1 MRSLLEQAIVKL
13 LNDEQEQ
20 AQQLFHRYMVEKAR
34 QIHESLRESDDAEVD
49 ECWDDDKKKMSEA
62 YFTEDDL
69 TDLEDDKADAEAD
82 EAEVDAAADDLA
94 DTMDVDA
101 EVDAEDDKADRMDA
115 IEDETAEIEDQL
127 DDLEDQLEK
136 LTAEFEALMRSEEGD
151 DMADEAPEADLD
163 ADEAADMAAGIEDD
177 MTDKVKEAEEEDDE
191 DYFKGLSES
200 ITQELE
206 KISIAMTSDAQGV
219 GTGSTFKVDGT
230 THSPVPDER
239 TVPAP
244 VVPKAS
250 KNHTDFDL
258 EPAPKVEKPKGK
270 RRNTLDKANDTLK
283 SVSKEGDKSA
293 ALNSDFAGLKQR

>member
-20 AQQLFHRYMVEKAR
+20 AQQIFHRYMVEKAR
-34 QIHESLRESDDAEVD
+34 QIHESLRESEDADVE

-69 TDLEDDKADAEAD
+69 TDLEDDKDEAAED

-94 DTMDVDA
+94 DDMDVADEADA
-101 EVDAEDDKADRMDA
+101 DGEDKADRMDA

-136 LTAEFEALMRSEEGD
+136 LTAEFEALMRDENGD
-151 DMADEAPEADLD
+151 ADMADEAPEADLD

-177 MTDKVKEAEEEDDE
+177 MSDKVKESEDDE

-206 KISIAMTSDAQGV
+206 KISIAMTADGQGV
-219 GTGSTFKVDGT
+219 GTGSTFKVDGV

-239 TVPAP
+239 TVPTAVSTKP
-244 VVPKAS
+244 S

-258 EPAPKVEKPKGK
+258 EPAPKVEKPKAK
-270 RRNTLDKANDTLK
+270 RRNALDNANDTLK
-283 SVSKEGDKSA
+283 GVSKEGDKNA
-293 ALNSDFAGLKQR
+293 ALNSDFAGMKQR